1 MAESIE
7 FSHPEFNAKKI
18 FLGKYVKTV
27 KPNGE
32 TIPEASKDVISRFD
46 RGSLIINFTGH
57 GNEKQWADEKI
68 FSDIDIDEL
77 ENELYPFLVTATCEF
92 GRQDDP
98 TVVSSAELSVLRPKG
113 GAIGLVTTARP
124 VNAGT
129 NFVLNQEFYKALF
142 QKQSSQYGTLGEI
155 FRNTKNN
162 STSGVSNRN
171 FSLLADPSM
180 LLAIP
185 TESVVVTSIKT
196 IHGVR
201 YFKGVIDGYNER
213 RNSR

>member
-1 MAESIE
+1 MAEGIE
-7 FSHPEFNAKKI
+7 SSHPEFNAKKI

-68 FSDIDIDEL
+68 FSNIDIDEL

-142 QKQSSQYGTLGEI
+142 QSNLHNTGHWEKYSGTQKITVPAVCQIVIFHCWPIRLCSWQFLPNRSS
-155 FRNTKNN
+155 
-162 STSGVSNRN
+162 
-171 FSLLADPSM
+171 
-180 LLAIP
+180 
-185 TESVVVTSIKT
+185 
-196 IHGVR
+196 
-201 YFKGVIDGYNER
+201 
-213 RNSR
+213 